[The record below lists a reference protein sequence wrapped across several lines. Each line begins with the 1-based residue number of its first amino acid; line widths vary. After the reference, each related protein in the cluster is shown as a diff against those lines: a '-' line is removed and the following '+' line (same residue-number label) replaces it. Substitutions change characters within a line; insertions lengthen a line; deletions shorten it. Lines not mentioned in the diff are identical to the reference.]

1 MAPSATFLIGTPA
14 CPTRSV
20 LRRERPA
27 HWAGMCLFIAMLL
40 GQVLLPWA
48 WDRDRMLA
56 AALKRGPQAVAST
69 RALQAEL
76 AAVQAAPDAA
86 RLEALN
92 RFFNLRIAYAEDID
106 TTGQVDQWASP
117 IETLARGAGDCED
130 YAIAKYFSLIA
141 AGVAPPKLRLVYV
154 RADMGGGSRAHMVLA
169 YYPQP
174 SAEPLILDNLEGRIL
189 PASARRDLSPVFS
202 FNAEGLWEGSQ
213 GQAAGDPVARLSR
226 WREVLAKARAEGFV

>member
-1 MAPSATFLIGTPA
+1 MCPVRRATRG
-14 CPTRSV
+14 
-20 LRRERPA
+20 ERTA
-27 HWAGMCLFIAMLL
+27 HCLALCLVAALLL
-40 GQVLLPWA
+40 GQALLPWA

-56 AALKRGPQAVAST
+56 AALKRGPLAVAAT
-69 RALQAEL
+69 RALQVEM
-76 AAVQAAPDAA
+76 AAVQGGPDTA
-86 RLEALN
+86 RLEAMN

-106 TTGQVDQWASP
+106 ATGQVDQWASP
-117 IETLARGAGDCED
+117 IETLAGGSGDCED

-141 AGVAPPKLRLVYV
+141 SGVAPPKLRLVYV

-174 SAEPLILDNLEGRIL
+174 SAEPLILDNLDGRIL
-189 PASARRDLSPVFS
+189 PASARRDLNPVFS

-213 GQAAGDPVARLSR
+213 GRAAGDSVARLSR